1 MAGSVGTGEV
11 GKGGKKRFGDN
22 AEINVTPF
30 VDIMLVL
37 LIIFMVSAPLAT
49 ISIPMD
55 LPPPSDQPPLEEDPL
70 EPIFIS
76 LQDTGIINV
85 GTPKTGEIQATWA
98 TLSDAIKEKTGGDTT
113 RKIFVRADQKVIY
126 ADVMKLLDVID
137 NDGYRNKA
145 LVAED
150 VVD

>member
-1 MAGSVGTGEV
+1 MAGTVGTGEV
-11 GKGGKKRFGDN
+11 KAGGKRRFADN

-30 VDIMLVL
+30 VDVMLVL

-55 LPPPSDQPPLEEDPL
+55 LPPPSDVPPPEVDPL
-70 EPIFIS
+70 EPIFVS
-76 LQDTGIINV
+76 LRDTGVINV

-98 TLSDAIKEKTGGDTT
+98 TLSDSIKQKTNGDIT
-113 RKIFVRADQKVIY
+113 RKIFIRADQKVIY
-126 ADVMKLLDVID
+126 ADVMRLLDAID
-137 NDGYRNKA
+137 HDGYRNKA

>member
-1 MAGSVGTGEV
+1 MAANIGTGESS
-11 GKGGKKRFGDN
+11 KGGRKRFGDN

-30 VDIMLVL
+30 VDVMLVL

-49 ISIPMD
+49 ISIPLD
-55 LPPPSDQPPLEEDPL
+55 LPPPSDTSPPDPV
-70 EPIFIS
+70 EPIFVS

-85 GTPKTGEIQATWA
+85 GTQSTCEIQADWTSLA
-98 TLSDAIKEKTGGDTT
+98 SAVNQKTGGDRK
-113 RKIFVRADQKVIY
+113 RKIFIRADQKVIY
-126 ADVMKLLDVID
+126 ADVMRLMDAID
-137 NDGYRNKA
+137 KDGYKDKA

>member
-1 MAGSVGTGEV
+1 MSGTVGTGET
-11 GKGGKKRFGDN
+11 KAGGKKRFSDN

-30 VDIMLVL
+30 VDVMLVL

-55 LPPPSDQPPLEEDPL
+55 LPPPSDFPPQEEDPL

-98 TLSDAIKEKTGGDTT
+98 TLDEAIKEKSNGDTN

-126 ADVMKLLDVID
+126 ADVMRLLDAID
-137 NDGYRNKA
+137 QEGYRNRA

>member
-11 GKGGKKRFGDN
+11 SRGGRKRFSDN
-22 AEINVTPF
+22 ADINVTPF
-30 VDIMLVL
+30 VDVMLVL

-55 LPPPSDQPPLEEDPL
+55 LPPPDPSEQPPDPV
-70 EPIFIS
+70 EPIFVS
-76 LQDTGIINV
+76 LQDTGTINV
-85 GTPKTGEIQATWA
+85 GTPKTGEIQATWS
-98 TLSDAIKEKTGGDTT
+98 TLSDAIKQKTNNDIT

-126 ADVMKLLDVID
+126 ADVMRLLDAID
-137 NDGYRNKA
+137 HDGYKNKA

>member
-1 MAGSVGTGEV
+1 MAGTVGTGEV

-49 ISIPMD
+49 ISIPLD
-55 LPPPSDQPPLEEDPL
+55 LPPPDPTERPPDPL
-70 EPIFIS
+70 EPIYVS
-76 LQDTGIINV
+76 LQDTGVINV
-85 GTPKTGEIQATWA
+85 GTPNTGESQATWA
-98 TLSDAIKEKTGGDTT
+98 TLSSILKEKTNGDTT
-113 RKIFVRADQKVIY
+113 RKIFVRADQKVVY
-126 ADVMKLLDVID
+126 ADVMRLLDVID
-137 NDGYRNKA
+137 SDGYANKA